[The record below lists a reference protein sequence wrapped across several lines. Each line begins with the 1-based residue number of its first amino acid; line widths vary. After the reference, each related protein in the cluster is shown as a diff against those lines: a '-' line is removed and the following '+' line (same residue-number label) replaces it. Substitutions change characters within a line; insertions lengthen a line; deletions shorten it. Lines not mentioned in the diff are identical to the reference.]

1 MTTLRHRHGTDG
13 FHAGAR
19 SALLADDD
27 DDTRTL
33 LAASLR
39 RAGFHVFE
47 ASDGEQL
54 LEQYSSLRAQ
64 ACTGPT
70 VVVSDIGMPGC
81 DGIAATQALRN
92 DSFVPIIIL
101 VTAFSDDETLRSARS
116 AGADIVLCKPV
127 DGAALVAVIRDL
139 TRDDVDVR

>member
-1 MTTLRHRHGTDG
+1 MTTLRHRHVADG
-13 FHAGAR
+13 FQACAR
-19 SALLADDD
+19 SALVADDD

-39 RAGFHVFE
+39 RAGFHVVE

-81 DGIAATQALRN
+81 DGIAATQALRC
-92 DSFVPIIIL
+92 DSLVPIIL
-101 VTAFSDDETLRSARS
+101 VTAFSDDETLRMARS

-127 DGAALVAVIRDL
+127 DGASLVEVIRDL
-139 TRDDVDVR
+139 TRDDVDAR